1 MIFSGKSIS
10 TIGQFLFFGNRFITT
25 PLRACA
31 NYMESW
37 SRYRRVFVWFPS
49 YRRPIIPRT
58 NVPGLLM
65 RKCNFPH
72 CIRFNLIDIFSAW
85 TSESMPKQAMDKE
98 TQVKLQVTSRSFHK
112 HLWCRRR
119 RTLTY
124 FNDIVCPGEARE
136 HGSLKHMSEMIFLE

>member
-1 MIFSGKSIS
+1 MCKLHGLLIRI
-10 TIGQFLFFGNRFITT
+10 
-25 PLRACA
+25 C
-31 NYMESW
+31 
-37 SRYRRVFVWFPS
+37 RRVFVWFP
-49 YRRPIIPRT
+49 RRPIIPRT
-58 NVPGLLM
+58 NVPDLLM
-65 RKCNFPH
+65 RKDNFSNS
-72 CIRFNLIDIFSAW
+72 ILFNLIDIFSAW

-124 FNDIVCPGEARE
+124 FNDIVGPGEARE

>member
-1 MIFSGKSIS
+1 MTRLKCKFKKVRDMYDKKYQNIVNSKSDFFRKIYLHYRSIS
-10 TIGQFLFFGNRFITT
+10 LFFCNRFITT

-37 SRYRRVFVWFPS
+37 SRFRRVFVWSPS

-65 RKCNFPH
+65 RKRNFPH

-85 TSESMPKQAMDKE
+85 TSESMPKRPWTK
-98 TQVKLQVTSRSFHK
+98 KPR
-112 HLWCRRR
+112 
-119 RTLTY
+119 
-124 FNDIVCPGEARE
+124 
-136 HGSLKHMSEMIFLE
+136 